1 MKYLEVVAEEYLIK
15 HALGEKWITE
25 EQYVRFKPRSGHH
38 LKFIGRQAWVRKNLG
53 ENKYKHTTVQ

>member
-25 EQYVRFKPRSGHH
+25 EQYVRFKPRSGPSPKIYRATS
-38 LKFIGRQAWVRKNLG
+38 LGKEKFG
-53 ENKYKHTTVQ
+53 